1 MIFVKHRVCILFAI
15 LLWGCSFSHEMQAQ
29 SAAKYTKYVYVG
41 PKEAKNET
49 LIDVA
54 LDCKIGCYRGVIKFL
69 RYENGDFKLI
79 AYSYCTNDSY
89 YAKDK
94 DKEILWI
101 SCRYLYSKTCETNE
115 IDFSRGWSTALE
127 FQKVECL
134 KPYFSL
140 ISEDFME
147 VSNER
152 KIQMLDSFIHVHKKS
167 GDYDILNEKEGK
179 ELNAIF
185 HDKTNGFDFIGK
197 KVGFVGSVGKPGE
210 KGYFLY
216 KTFFLP
222 ESLQNATLYLFDE
235 QQKIDSGGYDAAI
248 VYKGTEHIPIED
260 VIKILKHD

>member
-1 MIFVKHRVCILFAI
+1 MIFMKHRVCILFAI
-15 LLWGCSFSHEMQAQ
+15 LLWGCFSFHEMQAQ

-101 SCRYLYSKTCETNE
+101 SCRYLYSKTCETND
-115 IDFSRGWSTALE
+115 IDFSRGWSTASE

-197 KVGFVGSVGKPGE
+197 KVGYIGSHGKPGE

-216 KTFFLP
+216 KSVFLP

-235 QQKIDSGGYDAAI
+235 QQKIESGGYDAAI
-248 VYKGTEHIPIED
+248 VYWGTGHLIED